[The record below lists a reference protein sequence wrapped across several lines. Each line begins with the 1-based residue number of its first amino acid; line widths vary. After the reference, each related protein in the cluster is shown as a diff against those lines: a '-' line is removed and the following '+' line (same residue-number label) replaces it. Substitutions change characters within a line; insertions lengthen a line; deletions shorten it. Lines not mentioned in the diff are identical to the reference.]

1 MDYTYPVKKLLTYGS
16 CQEMMRWPDYLKVG
30 LTHEHVPELIRMVT
44 DRELLWAD
52 QNSLEVWAPVH
63 AWRALAQLRAEE
75 AINPL
80 IGLFNELSDDD
91 WASDEL
97 PKVIAFLGSNAI
109 APLRA
114 YLLDSSNKEFAR
126 ATAASCL
133 EEIGKENASLTSDC
147 ISILTGYLEQS
158 TIEVP
163 TLNGLVIAHL
173 MGLNAV
179 GSIDAIRKAFNTGD
193 VDISVAG
200 DLEDVEI
207 QLGLRTKRATPKP
220 HYFYREPDEPP
231 SLIDNLKGKKKKIGR
246 NAPCP
251 CGSGKKYK
259 KCCLNKT
266 SQLQ

>member
-1 MDYTYPVKKLLTYGS
+1 MDYPDPVDRLLSYGD
-16 CQEMMRWPDYLKVG
+16 CREIHGWPDYLKLG
-30 LTHEHVPELIRMVT
+30 LTHEHIPELIHMVT

-63 AWRALAQLRAEE
+63 AWRTLAQLRAEE
-75 AINPL
+75 AIKPL
-80 IGLFNELSDDD
+80 MGLFNELSDDD

-97 PKVIAFLGSNAI
+97 PEVIALLGGKAI
-109 APLRA
+109 QPLRE
-114 YLLDSSNKEFAR
+114 YLFDSSNKEFAR

-133 EEIGKENASLTSDC
+133 EEIGKKHSSFKNDC
-147 ISILTGYLEQS
+147 ISILADYLKHAN
-158 TIEVP
+158 IDVP

-173 MGLNAV
+173 IGLNAI
-179 GSIDAIRKAFNTGD
+179 GSIDVIREVFNNGN

-207 QLGLRTKRATPKP
+207 ALGLRTKRETPQPNYIGPEFENQTSNFDSSEAK
-220 HYFYREPDEPP
+220 
-231 SLIDNLKGKKKKIGR
+231 KKKKIGR

-266 SQLQ
+266 SPL